1 MSFISS
7 SLESKSVETFTF
19 EVIAE
24 DGGVTPDPDPTP
36 DPEPTPN
43 PGTWDSSK
51 VYLGGEVVTYS
62 NQSWKAQWW
71 IQGGENPKAT
81 YESDKW
87 GVWRPA
93 N

>member
-1 MSFISS
+1 MSFIASS
-7 SLESKSVETFTF
+7 IESESVETFTF

-24 DGGVTPDPDPTP
+24 D
-36 DPEPTPN
+36 
-43 PGTWDSSK
+43 
-51 VYLGGEVVTYS
+51 GGEVVTYS